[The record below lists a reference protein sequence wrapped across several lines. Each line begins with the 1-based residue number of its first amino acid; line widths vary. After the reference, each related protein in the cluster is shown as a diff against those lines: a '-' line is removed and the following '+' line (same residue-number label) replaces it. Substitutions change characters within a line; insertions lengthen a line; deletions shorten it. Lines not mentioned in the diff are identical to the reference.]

1 MEDNANYKK
10 AVDILSTRSILKESF
25 SVNEIELFVKQTNFQ
40 RYKKKVKIISKH
52 EPAISIICLIVGE
65 ASVIAMEHKLR
76 TLSLFRISSYNRDR
90 CLNLCFD
97 CYMSN
102 DYQLR
107 ILKGGDIFGE
117 SMFSDKG
124 IRTADVIAST
134 DASVV
139 IFTVEDYERLAKIS
153 PSIARKYKLFFET
166 MNITLKVLESLRNE
180 CG

>member
-1 MEDNANYKK
+1 MEHNANYKK

-65 ASVIAMEHKLR
+65 ASV
-76 TLSLFRISSYNRDR
+76 
-90 CLNLCFD
+90 
-97 CYMSN
+97 MSN

-134 DASVV
+134 DVSVV

>member
-65 ASVIAMEHKLR
+65 ASV
-76 TLSLFRISSYNRDR
+76 
-90 CLNLCFD
+90 
-97 CYMSN
+97 MSN

-134 DASVV
+134 DVSVV

>member
-1 MEDNANYKK
+1 
-10 AVDILSTRSILKESF
+10 
-25 SVNEIELFVKQTNFQ
+25 
-40 RYKKKVKIISKH
+40 
-52 EPAISIICLIVGE
+52 
-65 ASVIAMEHKLR
+65 
-76 TLSLFRISSYNRDR
+76 
-90 CLNLCFD
+90 
-97 CYMSN
+97 MSN

-124 IRTADVIAST
+124 IRTGDVIAST
-134 DASVV
+134 DVSVV
-139 IFTVEDYERLAKIS
+139 IFTVEDYERLTKIS

>member
-65 ASVIAMEHKLR
+65 ASV
-76 TLSLFRISSYNRDR
+76 
-90 CLNLCFD
+90 
-97 CYMSN
+97 MSN

-124 IRTADVIAST
+124 TRTADVIAST
-134 DASVV
+134 DVSVV
-139 IFTVEDYERLAKIS
+139 IFTVEDYERLTKIS

>member
-25 SVNEIELFVKQTNFQ
+25 SVNEIELFVKQANFQ
-40 RYKKKVKIISKH
+40 RYEKKVKIISKH

-65 ASVIAMEHKLR
+65 ASV
-76 TLSLFRISSYNRDR
+76 
-90 CLNLCFD
+90 
-97 CYMSN
+97 MSN

>member
-65 ASVIAMEHKLR
+65 ASV
-76 TLSLFRISSYNRDR
+76 
-90 CLNLCFD
+90 
-97 CYMSN
+97 MSN

-134 DASVV
+134 DVSVV
-139 IFTVEDYERLAKIS
+139 IFTVEDYERLTKIS

>member
-65 ASVIAMEHKLR
+65 ASV
-76 TLSLFRISSYNRDR
+76 
-90 CLNLCFD
+90 
-97 CYMSN
+97 MSN

-124 IRTADVIAST
+124 IRTGDVIAST
-134 DASVV
+134 DVSVV
-139 IFTVEDYERLAKIS
+139 IFTVEDYERLTKIS

>member
-1 MEDNANYKK
+1 
-10 AVDILSTRSILKESF
+10 
-25 SVNEIELFVKQTNFQ
+25 
-40 RYKKKVKIISKH
+40 
-52 EPAISIICLIVGE
+52 
-65 ASVIAMEHKLR
+65 
-76 TLSLFRISSYNRDR
+76 
-90 CLNLCFD
+90 
-97 CYMSN
+97 MSN

-134 DASVV
+134 DVSVV
-139 IFTVEDYERLAKIS
+139 IFTVEDYERLTKIS

>member
-25 SVNEIELFVKQTNFQ
+25 SINEIELFVKQTNFQ
-40 RYKKKVKIISKH
+40 RYKKKVKIISKY

-65 ASVIAMEHKLR
+65 ASV
-76 TLSLFRISSYNRDR
+76 
-90 CLNLCFD
+90 
-97 CYMSN
+97 MSN

-134 DASVV
+134 DVSVV

-153 PSIARKYKLFFET
+153 PSIARKYKLF
-166 MNITLKVLESLRNE
+166 LRQWISRWKS
-180 CG
+180 

>member
-1 MEDNANYKK
+1 MEHNANYKK

-65 ASVIAMEHKLR
+65 ASV
-76 TLSLFRISSYNRDR
+76 
-90 CLNLCFD
+90 
-97 CYMSN
+97 MSN

-134 DASVV
+134 DVSVV
-139 IFTVEDYERLAKIS
+139 IFTVEDYERLTKIS

>member
-1 MEDNANYKK
+1 MEDNANYKN
-10 AVDILSTRSILKESF
+10 AVDILSTISILKESF

-65 ASVIAMEHKLR
+65 ASV
-76 TLSLFRISSYNRDR
+76 
-90 CLNLCFD
+90 
-97 CYMSN
+97 MSN

-134 DASVV
+134 DVSVV

>member
-65 ASVIAMEHKLR
+65 ASV
-76 TLSLFRISSYNRDR
+76 
-90 CLNLCFD
+90 
-97 CYMSN
+97 MSN

>member
-1 MEDNANYKK
+1 MEHNANYKK
-10 AVDILSTRSILKESF
+10 AVDILSTISILKESF

-65 ASVIAMEHKLR
+65 ASV
-76 TLSLFRISSYNRDR
+76 
-90 CLNLCFD
+90 
-97 CYMSN
+97 MSN

-134 DASVV
+134 DVSVV

>member
-1 MEDNANYKK
+1 MEHNANYKK

-65 ASVIAMEHKLR
+65 ASV
-76 TLSLFRISSYNRDR
+76 
-90 CLNLCFD
+90 
-97 CYMSN
+97 MSN

-124 IRTADVIAST
+124 TRTADVIAST
-134 DASVV
+134 DVSVV
-139 IFTVEDYERLAKIS
+139 IFTVEDYERLTKIS